1 MIVKICTCFISAL
14 AMFFVMGTFG
24 FGSEISQDVDDAFIV
39 TTTEKAPN
47 TLAILPFDNNSIT
60 HPEKYSPLSKGVAAM
75 LITDLNRAGTSMKL
89 IERTKIQSL
98 LKEVALSQSGAID
111 QSTAI
116 QVGKMLGAQSI
127 AFGSFMVVENT
138 VRMDLRI
145 IKVET
150 SELIMAEKV
159 IGDSNNFIQLEQDL
173 AQKIAQ
179 SLKVA
184 FQPEM
189 ISGESS
195 ISAALYFSQGV
206 EALDNG
212 DHAGAKELFD
222 KAISIDPSYKQ
233 QVENINGPKQ

>member
-1 MIVKICTCFISAL
+1 
-14 AMFFVMGTFG
+14 
-24 FGSEISQDVDDAFIV
+24 
-39 TTTEKAPN
+39 
-47 TLAILPFDNNSIT
+47 
-60 HPEKYSPLSKGVAAM
+60 M
-75 LITDLNRAGTSMKL
+75 LITDLNRADTGMKL
-89 IERTKIQSL
+89 IERTKIQAL

-184 FQPEM
+184 FQPEK

-233 QVENINGPKQ
+233 HVGNINGPKQ